1 MNEKQKEVLFIQI
14 GKDLEALRKR
24 ISQLEQLL
32 ESNGVKTY

>member
-1 MNEKQKEVLFIQI
+1 MNEKQKEILFLQI

-24 ISQLEQLL
+24 LTELERLL